1 MKKLSKKI
9 YKKGQ
14 KVVKEYSEPPKAP
27 SEKSVKEEGKSGKSK
42 STSK

>member
-14 KVVKEYSEPPKAP
+14 KVVKEYSESPKAP
-27 SEKSVKEEGKSGKSK
+27 SKKVVKEEAKSGESK
-42 STSK
+42 SSSK